1 VSVTPRQCG
10 SGPRSLSARPLVK
23 REACRACSMFVM
35 ERRQSELDRIRQ
47 AETAVSG
54 VGMVRRHSDPA
65 RRRARPVRPDLQDA
79 AHPQLHRRR
88 AVPPRGQA
96 IRNLQEAATTSAG
109 PRSTAAKGSYAT
121 ATATGWKTVARRRCT
136 RKSESRSRN
145 LVVQSLVLSEPVSP
159 SRFPGDPCV
168 RGAERRLR
176 YGYRERRG
184 CQRPGRPGRGPR

>member
-1 VSVTPRQCG
+1 LTGSVRRIRRCRA
-10 SGPRSLSARPLVK
+10 SGWSGGTATQLGDALAQYGRIFKTLHILNYIDDEPYRREVK
-23 REACRACSMFVM
+23 RSATSKK
-35 ERRQSELDRIRQ
+35 
-47 AETAVSG
+47 
-54 VGMVRRHSDPA
+54 
-65 RRRARPVRPDLQDA
+65 
-79 AHPQLHRRR
+79 
-88 AVPPRGQA
+88 
-96 IRNLQEAATTSAG
+96 AATTSAG

-145 LVVQSLVLSEPVSP
+145 LVVQFLVLSEPVSP

-184 CQRPGRPGRGPR
+184 CQRPGRSGRGPR